1 MLFRS
6 TEPNP
11 DQLKVGDGYDRHP
24 NREKPKLFDPK
35 SGSYVDPSSRPP
47 PAPKTRGRGLRV
59 IDDSAAP
66 KKEAPQVRLLARP
79 ADAKP
84 APGTVIQKKEEKKK
98 LAELPKDLSN
108 ADAETVK
115 RLKAERA
122 AEKAARQPRTRGFL
136 YKHENGDV
144 VLADGQPSRRS
155 KRGRGGR
162 KRAEAAAA
170 AAAKA
175 EQERLAPGPPVRSSS
190 AGSVCF
196 SVLAIITESGE
207 TIHEIKHHLSSLTY

>member
-1 MLFRS
+1 MFS
-6 TEPNP
+6 PPSEPNP

-84 APGTVIQKKEEKKK
+84 AAGT
-98 LAELPKDLSN
+98 
-108 ADAETVK
+108 
-115 RLKAERA
+115 
-122 AEKAARQPRTRGFL
+122 
-136 YKHENGDV
+136 
-144 VLADGQPSRRS
+144 
-155 KRGRGGR
+155 
-162 KRAEAAAA
+162 
-170 AAAKA
+170 
-175 EQERLAPGPPVRSSS
+175 RSS
-190 AGSVCF
+190 
-196 SVLAIITESGE
+196 
-207 TIHEIKHHLSSLTY
+207 

>member
-1 MLFRS
+1 MFS
-6 TEPNP
+6 PPSEPNP

-59 IDDSAAP
+59 IDDAAAP

-84 APGTVIQKKEEKKK
+84 AAGTPIVKKEEKKK

-196 SVLAIITESGE
+196 SVILYERERLDDPRNQTPSFESD
-207 TIHEIKHHLSSLTY
+207 Y

>member
-1 MLFRS
+1 MEER
-6 TEPNP
+6 
-11 DQLKVGDGYDRHP
+11 D
-24 NREKPKLFDPK
+24 
-35 SGSYVDPSSRPP
+35 
-47 PAPKTRGRGLRV
+47 
-59 IDDSAAP
+59 AAT
-66 KKEAPQVRLLARP
+66 AR
-79 ADAKP
+79 DK
-84 APGTVIQKKEEKKK
+84 I
-98 LAELPKDLSN
+98 
-108 ADAETVK
+108 
-115 RLKAERA
+115 RA

-190 AGSVCF
+190 AGSVRVRVTLYERERLDDPRNQTPSF
-196 SVLAIITESGE
+196 ESDLLTDNLPPIARPLFLPRLRVIHTHTNLTIPRTGRRPRPRAWPRLAAVPARARAGPGG
-207 TIHEIKHHLSSLTY
+207 LLQ